1 MLSELFTLASDGG
14 ITTTGGD
21 LYVGGDLYIED
32 DLFFDDINGNSMVI
46 QVGSIATVGQL
57 QIGNPDNSLIGITT
71 VLDEDDMVSNSDT
84 ALATQQSI
92 KAYVDNEIGNVA
104 DTDTTY
110 DLSTNDPGTGNVNIR
125 LTGSDSTIDDV
136 LVSAGTNITLSEN
149 GSGTGFTINA
159 TSTTFT
165 PNAGYAHTAGISTY
179 TSEWTLGANGIN
191 DYTFTGPG
199 LTGAETDPKI
209 YLVRGQ
215 QYKFTNN
222 MNAHP
227 FRIQST
233 ANGSTGTQYN
243 DGIVN
248 NDIQN
253 GTLTWNVQFDAP
265 STLYYQCTAHPNMGG
280 EIVILDAGSGDT
292 NTTYDLETE
301 ADGNDIKIKLVGS
314 DSTTGIVTIS
324 AGNNITLT
332 DNGDSFTID
341 AASSSGGSGTLT
353 DVDVKQFS
361 DNSTP
366 RTEYGCSNPIEVTIA
381 AGIATIGI
389 GTTSN
394 AYGKRYIVLQ
404 NQQ

>member
-1 MLSELFTLASDGG
+1 
-14 ITTTGGD
+14 
-21 LYVGGDLYIED
+21 
-32 DLFFDDINGNSMVI
+32 
-46 QVGSIATVGQL
+46 
-57 QIGNPDNSLIGITT
+57 
-71 VLDEDDMVSNSDT
+71 
-84 ALATQQSI
+84 
-92 KAYVDNEIGNVA
+92 
-104 DTDTTY
+104 
-110 DLSTNDPGTGNVNIR
+110 
-125 LTGSDSTIDDV
+125 
-136 LVSAGTNITLSEN
+136 
-149 GSGTGFTINA
+149 
-159 TSTTFT
+159 
-165 PNAGYAHTAGISTY
+165 
-179 TSEWTLGANGIN
+179 
-191 DYTFTGPG
+191 
-199 LTGAETDPKI
+199 
-209 YLVRGQ
+209 
-215 QYKFTNN
+215 

-253 GTLTWNVQFDAP
+253 GTLTWNVQFDSP
-265 STLYYQCTAHPNMGG
+265 STLYYQCTAHPDMGG

-394 AYGKRYIVLQ
+394 AYTESVTIVLQ